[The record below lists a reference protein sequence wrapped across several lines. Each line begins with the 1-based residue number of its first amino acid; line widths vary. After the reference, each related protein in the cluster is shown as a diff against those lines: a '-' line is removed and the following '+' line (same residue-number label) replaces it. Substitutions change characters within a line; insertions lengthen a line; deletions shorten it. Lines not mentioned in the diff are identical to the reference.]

1 MPRRHSHLLALLVA
15 LFTALLTSCGGLT
28 PAENSPPLPDG
39 AGLLADSAAAM
50 RTATSTRVGI
60 DVEGELP
67 GVPIKS
73 AEGQLSKD
81 GLAKGTASLDM
92 GEQLYEIAFVITG
105 ADLYF
110 RGPTGDFRKLS
121 RSSAFLVYDPTVILD
136 PKQGIAA
143 ALAAGTAAKTEAREQ
158 VGGVDSFRVQA
169 RFPGQSLDKLVPGFA
184 QDSDSRVW
192 IAADGFRLVQAQFP
206 TTGGTLTFRFS
217 DYDAP
222 VDISAPI

>member
-1 MPRRHSHLLALLVA
+1 MPRRQLHLLALLVA
-15 LFTALLTSCGGLT
+15 LFTALPTSCGGQAT
-28 PAENSPPLPDG
+28 EENSPPLPAG
-39 AGLLADSAAAM
+39 AGLLVDSATAM

-73 AEGQLSKD
+73 AEGQLSKE

-92 GEQLYEIAFVITG
+92 GEQRYELAFVIIGT
-105 ADLYF
+105 DLYL
-110 RGPTGDFRKLS
+110 RGPTGGFRKLS
-121 RSSAFLVYDPTVILD
+121 TSSAFLVYDPTVILD
-136 PKQGIAA
+136 PKRGIAA
-143 ALAAGTAAKTEAREQ
+143 VLASGAAARTEAREQ

-169 RFPGQSLDKLVPGFA
+169 RFSGQSLDKLVPGFT
-184 QDSDSRVW
+184 QDSTSRVW
-192 IAADGFRLVQAQFP
+192 IAANGFRLVQAQFP
-206 TTGGTLTFRFS
+206 TTGGTITFRFS